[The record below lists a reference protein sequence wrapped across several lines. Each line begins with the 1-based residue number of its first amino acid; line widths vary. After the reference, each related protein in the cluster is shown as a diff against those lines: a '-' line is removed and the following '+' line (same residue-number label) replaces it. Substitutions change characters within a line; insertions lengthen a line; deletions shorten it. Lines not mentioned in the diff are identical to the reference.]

1 MENEGSFTRDPFLL
15 LIVKVNHSRDGK
27 EVIKKRLE
35 KNEEKHVVY
44 KKSS

>member
-27 EVIKKRLE
+27 EVIKTGLRTL
-35 KNEEKHVVY
+35 
-44 KKSS
+44 